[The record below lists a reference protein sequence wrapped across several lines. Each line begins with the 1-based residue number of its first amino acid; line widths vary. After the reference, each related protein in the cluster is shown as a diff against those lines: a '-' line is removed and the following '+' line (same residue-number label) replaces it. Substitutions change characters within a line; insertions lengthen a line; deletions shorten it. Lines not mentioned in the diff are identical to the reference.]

1 MPGHTGMSGGGRAS
15 SQAAPRA
22 TSRAAASGTT
32 ARADGRTA
40 GRTADKTTEEP
51 TEKTTGRTADRSGV
65 VQRDMACYVY
75 GIVPADV
82 ETSPDAVGVGD
93 PPNQIKIVR
102 HGEIAALISD
112 VDVKRPL
119 GRARDLVA
127 HEELLDAAAVE
138 VPVLPLRF
146 GAVLTTPDAVVEELL
161 TPHHDRFATALKQIE
176 GRVQYVVK
184 ARYAERPILM
194 MVLAEIPEARR
205 LRDRIRDLPEDATR
219 PERIRLGEV
228 ITQAIEAKREADT
241 RWLVDRFA
249 SCTAAANIRE
259 PTHERDAAHV
269 AFLVEADRIPDFEH
283 TLNELRHEWADLVE
297 LRLLGP
303 MALYDFVTTG

>member
-1 MPGHTGMSGGGRAS
+1 MPGHIEASGGARAS
-15 SQAAPRA
+15 SRTAPRTGSRTGSRTAAPGTTA
-22 TSRAAASGTT
+22 GADGRAAART
-32 ARADGRTA
+32 ARKADGRTA
-40 GRTADKTTEEP
+40 ERNGAAPGDI
-51 TEKTTGRTADRSGV
+51 
-65 VQRDMACYVY
+65 ACYVY

-93 PPNQIKIVR
+93 PPNRVGIVR

-112 VDVKRPL
+112 VDVSRPL

-127 HEELLDAAAVE
+127 HEELLDAAAAE

-161 TPHHDRFATALKQIE
+161 TPHHDQFAAALKQIE

-184 ARYAERPILM
+184 ARYAERPILTA
-194 MVLAEIPEARR
+194 VLDEIPEAGR

-219 PERIRLGEV
+219 PERIRLGEI
-228 ITQAIEAKREADT
+228 ITRAIEAKREADT
-241 RWLVDRFA
+241 RRLVDRFA
-249 SCTAAANIRE
+249 SCTEAANIRE

-269 AFLVEADRIPDFEH
+269 AFLVEADRVSDFEH
-283 TLNELRHEWADLVE
+283 TLGELRREWADRVE
-297 LRLLGP
+297 MHVLGP

>member
-1 MPGHTGMSGGGRAS
+1 MPGHTGMSGGARAS
-15 SQAAPRA
+15 SQATPRA
-22 TSRAAASGTT
+22 ASRAAASGTT
-32 ARADGRTA
+32 ARADGRA
-40 GRTADKTTEEP
+40 ADKTAH
-51 TEKTTGRTADRSGV
+51 KAADRTADRGGAAP
-65 VQRDMACYVY
+65 RDIACYVY

-93 PPNQIKIVR
+93 PPNQVKIVR

-112 VDVKRPL
+112 VDVSRPL

-161 TPHHDRFATALKQIE
+161 TPHHDQFATALKQIE

-184 ARYAERPILM
+184 ARYAERPILTA
-194 MVLAEIPEARR
+194 VLAEIPEARR

-241 RWLVDRFA
+241 RRLIDHFA
-249 SCTAAANIRE
+249 SCTAAANVRE

-283 TLNELRHEWADLVE
+283 TLDELCREWADHVE
-297 LRLLGP
+297 FRLLGP